1 MNLGS
6 EMESDLLKVTQPI
19 RDKQTSG
26 SRSFDTW
33 VRSRQGVSP
42 SGPCMDFGVWFDFI
56 LSYLLTSLSLCLVIC
71 NLRIRILSSHRDA
84 EGQD

>member
-1 MNLGS
+1 M
-6 EMESDLLKVTQPI
+6 TQLI
-19 RDKQTSG
+19 KDKHTSG

-42 SGPCMDFGVWFDFI
+42 SGPSMDFGVGFDFI
-56 LSYLLTSLSLCLVIC
+56 LSYLLTSLSLLVIC

-84 EGQD
+84 VGQD